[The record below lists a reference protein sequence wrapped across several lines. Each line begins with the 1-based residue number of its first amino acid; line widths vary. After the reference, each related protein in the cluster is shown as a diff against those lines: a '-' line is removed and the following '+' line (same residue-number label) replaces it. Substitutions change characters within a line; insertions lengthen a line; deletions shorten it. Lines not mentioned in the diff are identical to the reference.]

1 MSEMVEPIHADSMF
15 SVSFSGEIHER
26 LSYEY
31 LDPEGYY
38 KRVTRDDD
46 LLRAEVVKL
55 VDNMQHFLDRER
67 VEINKQKVRSRVSY
81 ADIFL
86 KGSSEVVSVV
96 YLIDFAT
103 RFKPAI
109 NQIETWLEEE
119 EAPYDFE
126 ILWRF
131 PVGTEITDIDTML
144 QHEVYD
150 DVVTLWA
157 FEGEQVGGYERMEF
171 KLPSERLD
179 TRTRTAQENLESE

>member
-1 MSEMVEPIHADSMF
+1 MEKFMSEMVEPIHADSMF
-15 SVSFSGEIHER
+15 SVSYSGEIHER
-26 LSYEY
+26 LCYEY

-38 KRVTRDDD
+38 RGVVRDDD

-67 VEINKQKVRSRVSY
+67 VEINKQKVRSHVSY

-103 RFKPAI
+103 RFEPAI

-119 EAPYDFE
+119 KAPYDFE

-131 PVGTEITDIDTML
+131 PVGTEIIDIDTML
-144 QHEVYD
+144 QYEIYED
-150 DVVTLWA
+150 LITLWA
-157 FEGEQVGGYERMEF
+157 FEGEQVGGYERMKF
-171 KLPSERLD
+171 KLPVERLD
-179 TRTRTAQENLESE
+179 TRTKAAQE

>member
-1 MSEMVEPIHADSMF
+1 MEKFMSEMVEPIHADSLF
-15 SVSFSGEIHER
+15 SVSHPGEIHER
-26 LSYEY
+26 LCYEY
-31 LDPEGYY
+31 IDPEGYY
-38 KRVTRDDD
+38 RSVIRDDD
-46 LLRAEVVKL
+46 LLRAEIVKL
-55 VDNMQHFLDRER
+55 VDNMQRFLDRER
-67 VEINKQKVRSRVSY
+67 VEINKQKVRSQVNY

-103 RFKPAI
+103 QFKPDV

-131 PVGTEITDIDTML
+131 PVGTEIIEIDTML
-144 QHEVYD
+144 QYEIYE

-171 KLPSERLD
+171 RLPIERLD
-179 TRTRTAQENLESE
+179 TRTQASQE

>member
-1 MSEMVEPIHADSMF
+1 MDKFMSEMVEPIHADSLF
-15 SVSFSGEIHER
+15 SVSHSGEIHER
-26 LSYEY
+26 LCYEY

-38 KRVTRDDD
+38 RKVIRDDD
-46 LLRAEVVKL
+46 LLRAEIVKL
-55 VDNMQHFLDRER
+55 VDNMQRFLDKER
-67 VEINKQKVRSRVSY
+67 VEINKQKVRSQVSY

-86 KGSSEVVSVV
+86 KGSSEVVSIV

-103 RFKPAI
+103 QFKPDV

-131 PVGTEITDIDTML
+131 PVGTEIIEIDTML
-144 QHEVYD
+144 QYEIYD

-171 KLPSERLD
+171 KLPVDKLD
-179 TRTRTAQENLESE
+179 TRTRAAQEQ